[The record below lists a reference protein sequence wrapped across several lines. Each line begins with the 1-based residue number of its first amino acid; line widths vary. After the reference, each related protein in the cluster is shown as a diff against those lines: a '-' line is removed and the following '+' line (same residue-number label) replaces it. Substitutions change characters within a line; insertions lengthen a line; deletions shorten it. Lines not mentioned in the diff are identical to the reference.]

1 MEYIFA
7 SFSLKINPVA
17 SVAYALIVAYLPQ
30 FYKREFVVQK
40 LLKNGIAYTIAHS
53 RHATTIAT
61 DDSQDGKFIALLT
74 GCHYNGLE
82 AFGYYSTAIG
92 LSIVTKVPNDVI
104 SGAAG
109 LFLTARVLYVCIYLS
124 PLNGLP
130 RTLCW
135 GIGILTSLALIFIS
149 SSYYAKNL

>member
-7 SFSLKINPVA
+7 SFPIKVNPVA
-17 SVAYALIVAYLPQ
+17 SVSYTFIVAYLPQ

-40 LLKNGIAYTIAHS
+40 LLKNGIAHTIAHS
-53 RHATTIAT
+53 RHTTIT

-74 GCHYNGLE
+74 GCHYNSLE

-104 SGAAG
+104 SGA
-109 LFLTARVLYVCIYLS
+109 
-124 PLNGLP
+124 
-130 RTLCW
+130 
-135 GIGILTSLALIFIS
+135 LA
-149 SSYYAKNL
+149 